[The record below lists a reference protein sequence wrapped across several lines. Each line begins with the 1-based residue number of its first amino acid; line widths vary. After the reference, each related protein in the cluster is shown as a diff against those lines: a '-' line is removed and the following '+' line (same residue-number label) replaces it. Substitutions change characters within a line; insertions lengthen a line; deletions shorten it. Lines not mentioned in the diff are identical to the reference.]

1 MRSGVRLAGVSDPLP
16 FPQAAEGPTM
26 KARSSLLCVAVASLV
41 IAAVP
46 SHAQSPAAPAAPVIP
61 PGPQQII
68 TPKIDTPTPTP
79 AVIPTPDDLDVGLQI
94 SATLDGEPVD
104 ANPITMEPGQLLVLT
119 LTGADLDKT
128 PRNAAWTLNREAKGR
143 IFHDSTQRCLS
154 FTATAQ
160 QADSY
165 LFTAAVNGLGEDAR
179 PDVVARWVVV
189 SGKGPQPPPDD
200 VDPPIPPK
208 PDPVDPVKPTSL
220 RVMILRDLSEEGSLP
235 RPQLAALQSNDLEG
249 WLTTVCSKD
258 AEGTPLWRKWDDGYA
273 DDSVTDKGWLAIYK
287 KAIADSNGKRPWIGI
302 WDGERNTVSV
312 EFPAD
317 EAAAKSLI
325 QKHVP

>member
-1 MRSGVRLAGVSDPLP
+1 MRSGVRFAGVSDPLP
-16 FPQAAEGPTM
+16 LPQAAEGPTM
-26 KARSSLLCVAVASLV
+26 KARSSLLCVAVALLV

-46 SHAQSPAAPAAPVIP
+46 SHAQSPAAPAAPIIP

-68 TPKIDTPTPTP
+68 TPKIDVPTPTP

-154 FTATAQ
+154 FTATAKE
-160 QADSY
+160 ADSY

-189 SGKGPQPPPDD
+189 SGKGPQPPPKPD
-200 VDPPIPPK
+200 VPDPPK
-208 PDPVDPVKPTSL
+208 PEPPAPVSGVRRLVIVRESTNDTAELSRL
-220 RVMILRDLSEEGSLP
+220 LINLRDGTAADYLKSKGHTFDLLDPDDKDPDGTTSDNVELWKPFLVGLELPAVVEIDAATNKVVHKYSLP
-235 RPQLAALQSNDLEG
+235 STATAAD
-249 WLTTVCSKD
+249 V
-258 AEGTPLWRKWDDGYA
+258 
-273 DDSVTDKGWLAIYK
+273 
-287 KAIADSNGKRPWIGI
+287 IA
-302 WDGERNTVSV
+302 
-312 EFPAD
+312 
-317 EAAAKSLI
+317 SL
-325 QKHVP
+325 KEHGG